1 MLVAGATRG
10 AGRHRRLPDR
20 AVDSAL
26 SQAERCPAEAEV
38 ARSNR
43 AGRIAATPDHDLGVL
58 SASKTPCLTSAQT
71 PSPSAVCSF
80 PSSPPCNAAL

>member
-10 AGRHRRLPDR
+10 AAAIASLPDR

-38 ARSNR
+38 ARSKR
-43 AGRIAATPDHDLGVL
+43 ARARHRTRRGHGRAAG
-58 SASKTPCLTSAQT
+58 
-71 PSPSAVCSF
+71 
-80 PSSPPCNAAL
+80 